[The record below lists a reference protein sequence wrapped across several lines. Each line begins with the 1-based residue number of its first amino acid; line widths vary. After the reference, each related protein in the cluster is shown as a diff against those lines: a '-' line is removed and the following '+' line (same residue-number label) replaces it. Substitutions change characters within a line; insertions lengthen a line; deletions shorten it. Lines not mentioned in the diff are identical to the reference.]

1 MPVLQQKNSTDCGIY
16 VIAFA
21 YFIVNNT
28 DPSIVSL
35 DKSKLRKHLYFL
47 FQNCKITPFPLSSR
61 KERKNKEKTIFLN
74 LFCNCRMSWSNF
86 DGGHFDMQMVIYDV
100 CLEWFHRKCERI
112 PDITF
117 SPNVIWECHQCK
129 LISWINMTI
138 VLLGKVLIGKT
149 FIVIA
154 KFTQEVKGFVV
165 T

>member
-1 MPVLQQKNSTDCGIY
+1 MQ
-16 VIAFA
+16 
-21 YFIVNNT
+21 
-28 DPSIVSL
+28 
-35 DKSKLRKHLYFL
+35 
-47 FQNCKITPFPLSSR
+47 LSD
-61 KERKNKEKTIFLN
+61 ELVY
-74 LFCNCRMSWSNF
+74 F
-86 DGGHFDMQMVIYDV
+86 DGEHFDRQIVKYDV

-129 LISWINMTI
+129 LISSINMTI

-154 KFTQEVKGFVV
+154 KFTQEIKGFVV